1 MELLKKY
8 ITMFRADMREVMS
21 RRCGL
26 DELNSFIM
34 LVAFVFVLIA
44 LFTQKGIYILLG
56 DVFGI
61 ICYIRIFSKKLD
73 KRSRENA
80 LYMRYM
86 GNVVAI
92 ARRVKLVVKM
102 KIKSIQDK
110 EYAYFVCPT
119 CGQVVRV
126 PKGKNK
132 VNIRCPK
139 CSMTFIKRT

>member
-1 MELLKKY
+1 
-8 ITMFRADMREVMS
+8 VMS